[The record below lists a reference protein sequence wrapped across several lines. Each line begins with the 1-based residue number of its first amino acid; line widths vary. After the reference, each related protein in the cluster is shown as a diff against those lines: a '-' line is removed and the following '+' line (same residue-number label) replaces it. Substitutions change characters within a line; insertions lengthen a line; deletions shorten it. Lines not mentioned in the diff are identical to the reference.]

1 MNRTICVYSSSSQKL
16 DPLYYSLAEELG
28 RRIAIGGDTLVF
40 GAGMVGTMGAT
51 ARGVKSMGG
60 RIIGII
66 PEALNKKGIVYEEC
80 DELIVT
86 PEMRSRKKLLDE
98 RSDVL
103 IALPGGFGTL
113 EELLEVITSKQL
125 GYHTKPIVIFDPN
138 GFYTDL
144 LKQFEVFF
152 EQNFANRSFA
162 TLYHVATTIDDIF
175 EYIDNYTPHKVKDKW
190 Q

>member
-28 RRIAIGGDTLVF
+28 RRIAIGGDTLEF

-113 EELLEVITSKQL
+113 EELL
-125 GYHTKPIVIFDPN
+125 
-138 GFYTDL
+138 
-144 LKQFEVFF
+144 
-152 EQNFANRSFA
+152 
-162 TLYHVATTIDDIF
+162 
-175 EYIDNYTPHKVKDKW
+175 
-190 Q
+190 